1 MDAATTFAPCSQT
14 VCPCSSKRKGMLLHG
29 ERNEHPEPL
38 QMFML
43 VMLLQVL
50 WLQDALLLAVC

>member
-1 MDAATTFAPCSQT
+1 
-14 VCPCSSKRKGMLLHG
+14 MLLHG
-29 ERNEHPEPL
+29 ERNEDPEPL